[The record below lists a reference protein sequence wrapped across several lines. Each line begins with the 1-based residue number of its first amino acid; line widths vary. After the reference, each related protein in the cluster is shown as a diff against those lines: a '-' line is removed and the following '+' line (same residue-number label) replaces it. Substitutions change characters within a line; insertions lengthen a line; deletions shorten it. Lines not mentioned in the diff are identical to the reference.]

1 MEITSGFLVV
11 GLVTAIAGAIL
22 IYQIVKASPSEAR
35 SQAKGVFFI
44 GPIPIIIEGSR
55 KWIVA
60 ALGVASI
67 VLVWLASRSL
77 SSGFIG
83 WF

>member
-11 GLVTAIAGAIL
+11 GLIMAFAGAIL
-22 IYQIVKASPSEAR
+22 IYQSVKASPSEAR
-35 SQAKGVFFI
+35 SKAKGVFFI
-44 GPIPIIIEGSR
+44 GQIPIILEGSR

-67 VLVWLASRSL
+67 VLIWLASSSL